1 MQCSRIRLRAISRGI
16 ASNLT
21 PRATNYLYRWYIR
34 RLTLFFFYSYSN
46 LEQFFFLNR
55 VQNSNIISFTDAEN
69 NDFVWIVET
78 AMFLLSEIGKI

>member
-34 RLTLFFFYSYSN
+34 RLTLFFFFFTVIQIWN
-46 LEQFFFLNR
+46 NFFFLNR

-69 NDFVWIVET
+69 NDFV
-78 AMFLLSEIGKI
+78 

>member
-46 LEQFFFLNR
+46 LEQFFFFKSCTEFEHYFVYL
-55 VQNSNIISFTDAEN
+55 DAEN
-69 NDFVWIVET
+69 NDFV
-78 AMFLLSEIGKI
+78 

>member
-34 RLTLFFFYSYSN
+34 RLTLFFFFFTVIQIWN
-46 LEQFFFLNR
+46 NFFFFKSCTEFEHYFVYL
-55 VQNSNIISFTDAEN
+55 DAEN
-69 NDFVWIVET
+69 NDFV
-78 AMFLLSEIGKI
+78 